1 METGQDHYLY
11 VVENIENA
19 VRESSQESPANFF
32 VDDGIYVGTSLNGG
46 QTGIY
51 GTDKFAAETLDTSL
65 VPFIGIGQFLGRL
78 GTEKKTPA
86 HRLFLSRLLTSSH
99 GNAAD
104 GSFACALS
112 RRSSSFLWAS
122 VVAIFSGEDAT
133 LSQRPSA
140 NCTRSATLNR
150 KISSRRF
157 LPMPALY
164 CPRPISASSR
174 LRKQSSPNVASGRH
188 SGWDARL
195 TLRFSC

>member
-32 VDDGIYVGTSLNGG
+32 VDDGIYVGASLNGG

-51 GTDKFAAETLDTSL
+51 GTDKFAAEALDTSL

-112 RRSSSFLWAS
+112 RRPSSFLWAS

-133 LSQRPSA
+133 LSQRSSA

-150 KISSRRF
+150 KI
-157 LPMPALY
+157 
-164 CPRPISASSR
+164 
-174 LRKQSSPNVASGRH
+174 
-188 SGWDARL
+188 
-195 TLRFSC
+195 